1 MGFMKNISHKNKIMI
16 LAGIGLCA
24 VILVLF
30 MVSSVTG
37 KESPVSFEYDSV
49 IEANLAENVR
59 NYLDEYLILEEYDR
73 NIIANEAVEN
83 YRIIM
88 SSEAENITDE
98 HTDAINRNMLMALD
112 SHTTDSQITY
122 EDLEAL
128 ASGISK
134 IILDTILFQ
143 IEESGM
149 SKLDAYKEEY
159 IILADSLQ
167 TQIDELKKR
176 STSINITAHV
186 KNNDAEIANAKNE
199 IYSNVEQ
206 ELSSMR
212 KSISMISDG
221 EDGKDGKDGLNGMDG
236 KDGKDGINGK
246 DGKNG
251 TNGINGKDGKDG
263 LNGAD
268 GKDGENGKDGLNGA
282 DGKDGENGKDGKD
295 GINGENGKD
304 GKDGKDG
311 LNGENGTNGRSTF
324 VAYANDKYGNGFSL
338 VPTET
343 TKYIGTCISEETE
356 QPSKASE
363 YSWQQYRT
371 YIITSVT
378 DESKTTTLYIQ

>member
-1 MGFMKNISHKNKIMI
+1 MGFIKNISQKNKMMI
-16 LAGIGLCA
+16 LAGIAICA

-37 KESPVSFEYDSV
+37 KESPVSFEYDSM
-49 IEANLAENVR
+49 IEAKLAENVR
-59 NYLDEYLILEEYDR
+59 DYLDGYLILEEHDR

-88 SSEAENITDE
+88 SSGAENITDE
-98 HTDAINRNMLMALD
+98 HTDAINRNMFEALD

-122 EDLEAL
+122 EDMEAL
-128 ASGISK
+128 ANGISK
-134 IILDTILFQ
+134 IILDTILLQ

-149 SKLDAYKEEY
+149 SRLDSYKEEY

-186 KNNDAEIANAKNE
+186 KNNDAEIADAKNE

-212 KSISMISDG
+212 RTISTMSDG
-221 EDGKDGKDGLNGMDG
+221 EDGKDGRDGMNGLDG

-268 GKDGENGKDGLNGA
+268 GKNGKDGESGKDGKDGINGIDGA
-282 DGKDGENGKDGKD
+282 DGKDGENGKDG
-295 GINGENGKD
+295 INGKD
-304 GKDGKDG
+304 G
-311 LNGENGTNGRSTF
+311 ENGTDGINGRSTF
-324 VAYANDKYGNGFSL
+324 VAYADDKYGNGFSL
-338 VPTET
+338 IPTET
-343 TKYIGTCISEETE
+343 TKYIGTCITEETV

-371 YIITSVT
+371 YIITSAT
-378 DESKTTTLYIQ
+378 DETKTTTLYIQ

>member
-1 MGFMKNISHKNKIMI
+1 MSFIRNMTNKNKIMI
-16 LAGIGLCA
+16 FAGIGLCA

-59 NYLDEYLILEEYDR
+59 NYLDEYLILEEHDR

-88 SSEAENITDE
+88 LSGAENITDE
-98 HTDAINRNMLMALD
+98 HTDAINRNMIQALD

-159 IILADSLQ
+159 VVLADSLQ

-186 KNNDAEIANAKNE
+186 KNNDAEIADAKNE

-212 KSISMISDG
+212 KSISTISDG
-221 EDGKDGKDGLNGMDG
+221 EDGKDGR
-236 KDGKDGINGK
+236 
-246 DGKNG
+246 
-251 TNGINGKDGKDG
+251 
-263 LNGAD
+263 D
-268 GKDGENGKDGLNGA
+268 GKDGENGKAGSKGNH
-282 DGKDGENGKDGKD
+282 GKNGK
-295 GINGENGKD
+295 
-304 GKDGKDG
+304 
-311 LNGENGTNGRSTF
+311 NGTKG
-324 VAYANDKYGNGFSL
+324 
-338 VPTET
+338 
-343 TKYIGTCISEETE
+343 
-356 QPSKASE
+356 
-363 YSWQQYRT
+363 
-371 YIITSVT
+371 
-378 DESKTTTLYIQ
+378 

>member
-1 MGFMKNISHKNKIMI
+1 M
-16 LAGIGLCA
+16 
-24 VILVLF
+24 
-30 MVSSVTG
+30 
-37 KESPVSFEYDSV
+37 

-59 NYLDEYLILEEYDR
+59 NYLDEYLILEEHDR

-88 SSEAENITDE
+88 LSGAENITDE
-98 HTDAINRNMLMALD
+98 HTDAINRNMLQALD

-149 SKLDAYKEEY
+149 SRLDAYKEEY
-159 IILADSLQ
+159 VVLADSLQ

-176 STSINITAHV
+176 STSVNITAHV

-199 IYSNVEQ
+199 IYSSVDQ

-212 KSISMISDG
+212 RTISAISDG
-221 EDGKDGKDGLNGMDG
+221 EDGKDGKDGRDG
-236 KDGKDGINGK
+236 KDGENGKDGVNGK

-263 LNGAD
+263 
-268 GKDGENGKDGLNGA
+268 
-282 DGKDGENGKDGKD
+282 
-295 GINGENGKD
+295 INGENGKD
-304 GKDGKDG
+304 GKDGT
-311 LNGENGTNGRSTF
+311 NGENGKDGADGENGRDGTDGKTTY
-324 VAYANDKYGNGFSL
+324 VAYADDRYGNGFSL
-338 VPTET
+338 IPTDT
-343 TKYIGTCISEETE
+343 TKYIGTCITTEAE
-356 QPSKASE
+356 QPAKAAE
-363 YSWQQYRT
+363 YNWQQYRT
-371 YIITSVT
+371 YIITSTT
-378 DESKTTTLYIQ
+378 DENKTTTLYIQ